1 MCIETYYAL
10 LRLLFR
16 DPTTSEKKH
25 IHSNLTFLKVPYKVI
40 GLTEFHPLDG
50 PKTLLHGME
59 HSQKSLRMNIN
70 VNVVSIKVGVDQN
83 AASC

>member
-16 DPTTSEKKH
+16 DPTTSEKKKH
-25 IHSNLTFLKVPYKVI
+25 IHANLTFLKVPYKVI
-40 GLTEFHPLDG
+40 GFTEIHPLDG

-59 HSQKSLRMNIN
+59 HSHKKSSDEYKRE
-70 VNVVSIKVGVDQN
+70 
-83 AASC
+83 CC